1 MFYLNLVSYF
11 VLSARVLL
19 KIQTNMEY
27 FKTPIRRKAY
37 KFHSQIRTESLS
49 KMKTTVRAV
58 NDLTAKKQSQ
68 NDQFNKLC

>member
-1 MFYLNLVSYF
+1 
-11 VLSARVLL
+11 
-19 KIQTNMEY
+19 MEY